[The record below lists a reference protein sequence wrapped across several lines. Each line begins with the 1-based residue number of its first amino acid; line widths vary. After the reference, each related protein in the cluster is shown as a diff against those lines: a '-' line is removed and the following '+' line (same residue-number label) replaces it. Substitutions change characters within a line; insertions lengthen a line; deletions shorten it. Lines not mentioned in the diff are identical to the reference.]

1 MDSNHRRRKP
11 AELQSA
17 PFGHSGNCPRY
28 FQLQCKGTIIFETC
42 KRLGRKIY
50 HFKSGYCRFI
60 SFVSVLATCTV
71 FGLLHSICR

>member
-1 MDSNHRRRKP
+1 MDSNHRSRKT

-42 KRLGRKIY
+42 KRLDGKFY
-50 HFKSGYCRFI
+50 HFKSGNGG
-60 SFVSVLATCTV
+60 FVAFVTVLPTGTI
-71 FGLLHSICR
+71 FGLLHVVGC